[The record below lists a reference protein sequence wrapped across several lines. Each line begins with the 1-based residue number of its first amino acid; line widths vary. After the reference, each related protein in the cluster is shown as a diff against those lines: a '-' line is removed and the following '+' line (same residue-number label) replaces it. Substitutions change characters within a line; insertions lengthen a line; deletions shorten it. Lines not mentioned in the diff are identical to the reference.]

1 MDTYPS
7 PHRPKVTKMNLFR
20 QLIVVVVIGGAAG
33 AAWFGLGPMFSAA
46 DTAMPGTA
54 RDRAATVVVRA
65 TSDGVERVRVEAVGN
80 ARAKLSATLFPATA
94 GEVQAI
100 NFTSDALVTR
110 GDVLVELDRETEQ
123 LAVELAQVRVA
134 DAERVF
140 RRLQRLIQTGAT
152 AQSSLDDARTN
163 LEASRI
169 EQKRSEVDL
178 ADRFVVAP
186 FSGRIGLTE
195 LDVGDRI
202 DPETEIATLDDR
214 STLLVR
220 FDVPEALL
228 GRIAIGDP
236 VAVTPWANTGTA
248 TTGRVSD
255 VGSRV
260 SEQTRTFTVR
270 AAIPNETDTLRPG
283 MSFRVLLDVEGA
295 TYPKV
300 PEIAIQWGGE
310 GSFVWAI
317 EDGAA
322 KRVQVL
328 IVQRQQAE
336 VLIDGAIAPGTP
348 VVVEGLHR
356 IRPGSKVKVLT
367 EEGNTAPPIPARL
380 EGTGS

>member
-1 MDTYPS
+1 
-7 PHRPKVTKMNLFR
+7 MNLFR
-20 QLIVVVVIGGAAG
+20 QLIVVVVIGGVAG
-33 AAWFGLGPMFSAA
+33 AAWLGVGPMFGSAE
-46 DTAMPGTA
+46 TAKPGGA
-54 RDRAATVVVRA
+54 RDRTAAVVVR
-65 TSDGVERVRVEAVGN
+65 TVTEGVERVRVEAVGN

-94 GEVQAI
+94 GEVQSI
-100 NFTSDALVTR
+100 NFTSDEPVTR
-110 GDVLVELDRETEQ
+110 GDVLMELDRETEQ

-140 RRLQRLIQTGAT
+140 RRLQSLIKTGAT

-169 EQKRSEVDL
+169 EQKRSEVAL

-186 FSGRIGLTE
+186 FTGHVGLTE

-228 GRIAIGDP
+228 GRVAIGDP
-236 VAVTPWANTGTA
+236 VAVTPWANHGA
-248 TTGRVSD
+248 PTTGRVSD

-270 AAIPNETDTLRPG
+270 ASIPNGTDSLRPG
-283 MSFRVLLDVEGA
+283 MSFRVLLDVEGG
-295 TYPKV
+295 TFPKV

-317 EDGAA
+317 QDGTAS
-322 KRVQVL
+322 RIPVL
-328 IVQRQQAE
+328 IVQRQEAE
-336 VLIDGAIAPGTP
+336 VLVEGEIEPGTP
-348 VVVEGLHR
+348 VVIEGLHR
-356 IRPGSKVKVLT
+356 MRPGSRVQIMSEDGST
-367 EEGNTAPPIPARL
+367 QQPIPARL
-380 EGTGS
+380 EGAGS

>member
-1 MDTYPS
+1 LDRS
-7 PHRPKVTKMNLFR
+7 QAEVNEMNLFR
-20 QLIVVVVIGGAAG
+20 QLIVVVVIGVAAT
-33 AAWFGLGPMFSAA
+33 AVWLGLGPMFSAA
-46 DTAMPGTA
+46 ETATPNGK
-54 RDRAATVVVRA
+54 RDSAAAVLVQSVT
-65 TSDGVERVRVEAVGN
+65 DGVERIRVEAVGN
-80 ARAKLSATLFPATA
+80 ARASLSATLFPATA

-100 NFTSDALVTR
+100 NFTSDQPVSR

-134 DAERVF
+134 DAERIF
-140 RRLQRLIQTGAT
+140 RRLQSLIKSGAT

-163 LEASRI
+163 LEAARI
-169 EQKRSEVDL
+169 EQKRSEVAL

-220 FDVPEALL
+220 FDVPEVLL
-228 GRIAIGDP
+228 GRVAIGDP
-236 VAVTPWANTGTA
+236 VAVTPWASNGDE

-270 AAIPNETDTLRPG
+270 AAIPNETDSLRPG
-283 MSFRVLLDVEGA
+283 MSFRVVLDVEGA
-295 TYPKV
+295 RYPKV

-317 EDGAA
+317 QDGTAQ
-322 KRVQVL
+322 RIPVL

-336 VLIDGAIAPGTP
+336 VLVDGAIEPGTP
-348 VVVEGLHR
+348 VVIEGLHR
-356 IRPGSKVKVLT
+356 MRPGSKV
-367 EEGNTAPPIPARL
+367 EIIAEAGSPEPAIPARL

>member
-1 MDTYPS
+1 
-7 PHRPKVTKMNLFR
+7 MNLFS
-20 QLIVVVVIGGAAG
+20 QLIVVVLIGVAAT
-33 AAWFGLGPMFSAA
+33 AVWLGLGPMFSAA
-46 DTAMPGTA
+46 ETATPNGK
-54 RDRAATVVVRA
+54 RDSAAAVLVQSVT
-65 TSDGVERVRVEAVGN
+65 DGVERIRVEAVGN
-80 ARAKLSATLFPATA
+80 ARASLSATLFPATA

-100 NFTSDALVTR
+100 NFTSDQPVSR

-134 DAERVF
+134 DAERIF
-140 RRLQRLIQTGAT
+140 RRLQSLIKSGAT

-163 LEASRI
+163 LEAARI
-169 EQKRSEVDL
+169 EQKRSEVAL

-220 FDVPEALL
+220 FDVPEVLL
-228 GRIAIGDP
+228 GRVAIGDP
-236 VAVTPWANTGTA
+236 VAVTPWASNGDE

-270 AAIPNETDTLRPG
+270 AAIPNETDSLRPG
-283 MSFRVLLDVEGA
+283 MSFRVVLDVEGA
-295 TYPKV
+295 RYPKV

-317 EDGAA
+317 QDGTAQ
-322 KRVQVL
+322 RIPVL

-336 VLIDGAIAPGTP
+336 VLVDGAIEPGTP
-348 VVVEGLHR
+348 VVIEGLHR
-356 IRPGSKVKVLT
+356 MRPGSKV
-367 EEGNTAPPIPARL
+367 EIIAEDGSPEPAIPARL

>member
-1 MDTYPS
+1 
-7 PHRPKVTKMNLFR
+7 MNLFR
-20 QLIVVVVIGGAAG
+20 QLVIVVVIGGTAG
-33 AAWFGLGPMFSAA
+33 AAWLGLGPMFSAA
-46 DTAMPGTA
+46 ETATTNGK
-54 RDRAATVVVRA
+54 RDRSAAVVVRQV
-65 TSDGVERVRVEAVGN
+65 TEGVERIRVEAVGN
-80 ARAKLSATLFPATA
+80 ARATLSATLFPATA

-100 NFTSDALVTR
+100 NFTSDQPVAR

-134 DAERVF
+134 DAERIF
-140 RRLQRLIQTGAT
+140 RRLQSLIKTGAT

-169 EQKRSEVDL
+169 EQKRSEVAL

-186 FSGRIGLTE
+186 FTGRIGLTE

-220 FDVPEALL
+220 FDVPEVLL
-228 GRIAIGDP
+228 GRVAIGDP
-236 VAVTPWANTGTA
+236 VAVTPWASNGDA

-270 AAIPNETDTLRPG
+270 AAIPNPTDSLRPG
-283 MSFRVLLDVEGA
+283 MSFRVVLDVEGGRF
-295 TYPKV
+295 PKV

-317 EDGAA
+317 RDGIA
-322 KRVQVL
+322 KRVPVL
-328 IVQRQQAE
+328 IVQRQEAQ
-336 VLIDGAIAPGTP
+336 VLVDGEIAPGTA
-348 VVVEGLHR
+348 VVIEGLHR
-356 IRPGSKVKVLT
+356 MRPGSKVEILA
-367 EEGNTAPPIPARL
+367 ESEDQSQPIPAWL
-380 EGTGS
+380 DGTGS